1 MKTFA
6 KSREASTIVEVAKNT
21 GVSISTVSR
30 ALSKPD
36 LVAPATLARV
46 LKAVAELNY
55 QPNQLARG
63 LRQKRSGVIGLAA
76 PDISSPFQSKIA
88 KGLQEVA
95 ATHGYQ
101 LFLCSTDE
109 DSLKEELLLRSLK
122 AYQLQG
128 LVIIP
133 TARTQQN
140 LRHLDGLPIVEVDR
154 TTNQQTISAVLIDN
168 ERGAKEAVKHL
179 VSLGHTRIATVTG
192 RLSTTTG
199 RERLRGYQQALE
211 EAGLPTEPAWIVE
224 GDHFEGTGYQAATKL
239 LSLPDDLSFTALFAA
254 NGDVTA
260 GVLQAVQERG
270 LNIPYDLS
278 LIGFD
283 DSRWARLVT
292 PPLTVIEQPAFEMG
306 YLAGEQLFRLLD
318 GTEPKPLE
326 HRLQPRL
333 ILRKS
338 TGPPKGGGL
347 P

>member
-6 KSREASTIVEVAKNT
+6 KPREASTIVEVAKNT

-30 ALSKPD
+30 ALSKPY
-36 LVAPATLARV
+36 LVAPATLACV
-46 LKAVAELNY
+46 LEAVAELNY

-95 ATHGYQ
+95 AARGYQ

-109 DSLKEELLLRSLK
+109 DSLKEEALLRSLK

-133 TARTQQN
+133 TARTHEN
-140 LRHLDGLPIVEVDR
+140 LRHLSGLPVVEVDR
-154 TTNQQTISAVLIDN
+154 TTGQHMISVLIDN
-168 ERGAKEAVKHL
+168 EGGAREAVQHL
-179 VSLGHTRIATVTG
+179 VDLGHTRIATVTG

-199 RERLRGYQQALE
+199 RERLRGYQQALI
-211 EAGLPTEPAWIVE
+211 EAELPAEPEWIVE
-224 GDHFEGTGYQAATKL
+224 GDHFEETGYRATSRL
-239 LSLPDDLSFTALFAA
+239 LSLPDALSFTALFTA

-260 GVLQAVQERG
+260 GALQAVQERG
-270 LNIPYDLS
+270 LSIPHDLS
-278 LIGFD
+278 LVGFD

-292 PPLTVIEQPAFEMG
+292 PPLTVVEQPAFEMG
-306 YLAGEQLFRLLD
+306 YMAGEQLFRLLG

-326 HRLQPRL
+326 HRLRPRL

-338 TGPPKGGGL
+338 TAPPDRHEV